1 MSNPLFINPL
11 FCFVLFNP
19 LFINVPA
26 VAKSR
31 HFLISLKIQ
40 FSFVKLF
47 KACGICNVVGVD
59 AELYFAGNS

>member
-1 MSNPLFINPL
+1 MY
-11 FCFVLFNP
+11 NP